1 MDIVVSRRAINQ
13 ALQKKRSA
21 WIFHPLEGCPPF
33 AFANW
38 WSSRTVPARTSTSS
52 SRRSR
57 RQVARGV
64 GMGRDAVARADRE
77 LMHIGLL
84 DCNLVPQE
92 PPEGWFQRRK
102 ETDPGKHWRHGYTSW
117 TKYVPRPDCRMSL
130 LTVCCWSLHGPLRPD
145 RMDSPER
152 ARRVLPVPCPARRT
166 GERAEGAGDPQGVR
180 THPAP

>member
-21 WIFHPLEGCPPF
+21 WIFHPLEDAACR
-33 AFANW
+33 
-38 WSSRTVPARTSTSS
+38 SRELVVYSYRACQNEYQQQSP
-52 SRRSR
+52 SR

-77 LMHIGLL
+77 LIETGLL
-84 DCNLVPQE
+84 DCNLIPQE
-92 PPEGWFQRRK
+92 PPEGWFQKKK
-102 ETDPGKHWRHGYTSW
+102 ETEPARHWRHDYTSW

-130 LTVCCWSLHGPLRPD
+130 LTVCCWTYLAHCTRPD
-145 RMDSPER
+145 GLPGTGS
-152 ARRVLPVPCPARRT
+152 ARPTCAVSSAPRP

-180 THPAP
+180 AHPAP